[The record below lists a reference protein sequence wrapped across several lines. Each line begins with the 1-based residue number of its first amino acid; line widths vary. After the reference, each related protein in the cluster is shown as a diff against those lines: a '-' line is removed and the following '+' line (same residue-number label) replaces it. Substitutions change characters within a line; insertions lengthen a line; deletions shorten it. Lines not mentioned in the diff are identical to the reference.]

1 MNALFSC
8 CYFLS
13 SLPDISKWCTNK
25 VINMNGM
32 FNKCFSLVSLPNIDK
47 WDISNVTNKIN
58 YSSLIPSDP
67 LKCDTNDITNF
78 GGIVFSLLN
87 INNININEQD
97 NADVKKDMLYNN
109 LSLIYMPNQ

>member
-32 FNKCFSLVSLPNIDK
+32 FNNCFSLVSLPNIDK
-47 WDISNVTNKIN
+47 WDISNVTNSIN

-67 LKCDTNDITNF
+67 LKSDTNDITNF
-78 GGIVFSLLN
+78 WGIVFSFLN

-97 NADVKKDMLYNN
+97 NVDVKKDMLYNN